1 MTLTLLQKSRLY
13 HLPLMQKIERLGEI
27 FQGSAATSS
36 ELSKPIYAQIQE
48 YIAEMI
54 LSGKLTPDSKI
65 PSERDLSDELEV
77 SRMTI
82 RKAITELVNEG
93 LLDRR
98 HGSGTYV
105 AKPKVTYESVE
116 LINYIEAMRARNIT
130 TGSQLLEFGQIV
142 AGRRLA
148 ERLAV
153 EIGHSLYRVILLRF
167 ANRVPVILERVYFPC
182 SRCRELEEYDLEKTS
197 IHDLLTTRYGVKL
210 QKVLQTIEAVAAS
223 DIVAEQLRVEENFP
237 LLMISQV
244 MIDGETGKP
253 VEYSQDFLRSD
264 YARIHSEVNLES

>member
-1 MTLTLLQKSRLY
+1 MK
-13 HLPLMQKIERLGEI
+13 KIERLGKI
-27 FQGSAATSS
+27 FNGTPSERS

-54 LSGKLTPDSKI
+54 LTGKLPPDSKI

-105 AKPKVTYESVE
+105 AKPKITYESGE
-116 LINYIEAMRARNIT
+116 LINYMDAMKARNLT
-130 TGSQLLEFGQIV
+130 PGSQLLEFGQIV
-142 AGRRLA
+142 AGRRMA
-148 ERLAV
+148 ERLEV
-153 EIGHSLYRVILLRF
+153 EIGHALYRVILLRF
-167 ANRVPVILERVYFPC
+167 ANRVPVILERAYFPC
-182 SRCRELEEYDLEKTS
+182 SRCEELEEYDLEKTS
-197 IHDLLTTRYGVKL
+197 IYDLLTSRYKVKL
-210 QKVLQTIEAVAAS
+210 RKVLQTIEAVAAS
-223 DIVAEQLRVEENFP
+223 DVVAEQLRVEENFP